1 VRPNPCDRPG
11 RQRHLALFFPRLRV
25 ESDASLAS
33 ETAMQSLWMIVAS
46 LLFACM
52 GVCVKLA
59 AENHSAVEI
68 VFYRS
73 ALALLPM
80 LALARLRGVAL
91 HTPHWRWQLSRAA
104 FGFAAVIAYFSAIT
118 LLPLATAVTL
128 NYTSAIF
135 LAGYLALTGLRLTAG
150 IIAALIL
157 GLSGVALLLKPTLHA
172 EQMLGA
178 LLGLLSGALAA
189 MAYFSVREL
198 GARGEPE
205 TRTVFYFSLLSSL
218 GAGLWLLFCE
228 LHLPDWRSGALLLG
242 VAVFATAAQLAMTRA
257 YATARTLT
265 AAALAYSTVVFASL
279 FGIFLWNET
288 YDGWSW
294 LAITLI
300 VLSGLAATHC
310 APTPAAKLA
319 TRGSPNTHVISRDP

>member
-1 VRPNPCDRPG
+1 
-11 RQRHLALFFPRLRV
+11 LALFFPRLRV

-80 LALARLRGVAL
+80 LALARLRGVEL
-91 HTPHWRWQLSRAA
+91 RTPHWRWQLSRAA

-118 LLPLATAVTL
+118 LLPLATA
-128 NYTSAIF
+128 
-135 LAGYLALTGLRLTAG
+135 
-150 IIAALIL
+150 
-157 GLSGVALLLKPTLHA
+157 
-172 EQMLGA
+172 
-178 LLGLLSGALAA
+178 
-189 MAYFSVREL
+189 
-198 GARGEPE
+198 
-205 TRTVFYFSLLSSL
+205 
-218 GAGLWLLFCE
+218 
-228 LHLPDWRSGALLLG
+228 
-242 VAVFATAAQLAMTRA
+242 MTRA
-257 YATARTLT
+257 YAAARTLT

-294 LAITLI
+294 LAMALI
-300 VLSGLAATHC
+300 VLSGLAATQF
-310 APTPAAKLA
+310 APIPEAKPA
-319 TRGSPNTHVISRDP
+319 SPAR